1 MPMDPNDPRIQE
13 FIKNSEQEP
22 MKTDSKKKKPQEKQQ
37 VQNPPQEKGF
47 QLVRR
52 KRVGKV
58 LTREEVKEIKQGR
71 RKLRKELRSN
81 GIKEKSDFDL
91 MASSLGLYFDKPNNF
106 LAWLWQHR
114 LGTLLASMAAVMA
127 LLMIMSIV
135 TQTRGHFT
143 INMSDSMFNE
153 GFTLSETASFDRP
166 TTYLFATPATDVPCI
181 SFSQIPENVDQQ
193 EGSHNAQYFAY
204 TFFIRNE
211 GENTQNYAWYLNLN
225 SESKGTSS
233 AVWAMVFEDGKMRF
247 YAKADEDGN
256 LQALPATDDNER
268 GYADMHLGQFAA
280 EPDSQYEEIYNY
292 GDRAFYRILPFPF
305 ISDTLIAQGQQSA
318 VAPGDVHKYTVV
330 LWLEGDDPDCTN
342 ELIGGHMGVELNFSL
357 LEEETAEENSAWD
370 NFWRGL
376 KFW

>member
-1 MPMDPNDPRIQE
+1 MPIDPNDPRVQE

-22 MKTDSKKKKPQEKQQ
+22 VKSGPKKKKTQENQQ
-37 VQNPPQEKGF
+37 IQSPPESKKF
-47 QLVRR
+47 QLIRR
-52 KRVGKV
+52 KRAGKV

-81 GIKEKSDFDL
+81 GIKEKSDFEL
-91 MASSLGLYFDKPNNF
+91 TASNLGLYFDKPNN
-106 LAWLWQHR
+106 LLSWLWQHK
-114 LGTLLASMAAVMA
+114 LGTLLASMAAIMA
-127 LLMIMSIV
+127 LLMVMSIV

-143 INMSDSMFNE
+143 INVSDGMFNE
-153 GFTLSETASFDRP
+153 GFTLSETANFARP

-181 SFSQIPENVDQQ
+181 SFSRIPDDVDQQ

-211 GENTQNYAWYLNLN
+211 GESSQDYAWYLSLN
-225 SESKGTSS
+225 SESKDVSS
-233 AVWAMVFEDGKMRF
+233 AVWAMVFEDGQMRF

-256 LQALPATDDNER
+256 LQALPALDDNER
-268 GYADMHLGQFAA
+268 GYPDMHLGQFAA
-280 EPDSQYEEIYNY
+280 EPESQYEEIYKY

-305 ISDTLIAQGQQSA
+305 INDTLIAQGQQSS

-330 LWLEGDDPDCTN
+330 LWLEGDDPDCTD
-342 ELIGGHMGVELNFSL
+342 ELIGGHIGVQFDFSL
-357 LEEETAEENSAWD
+357 LEEETVEQNSSWD
-370 NFWRGL
+370 RFWQSL